1 MSSADVY
8 VLFMSLIYTV
18 VITKYYTH
26 MENTVLHSALFLIF
40 LPETFSAASVSRKPP
55 AWPF

>member
-18 VITKYYTH
+18 VITKYYTQ
-26 MENTVLHSALFLIF
+26 MENRVLRSALFLIF
-40 LPETFSAASVSRKPP
+40 LPETLSAAAVSRKPP
-55 AWPF
+55 AQPF